1 LYHFYFRFEDGR
13 TYNGVLT
20 MASVHKNWYYI
31 ARAAYSTQARGEGVR
46 KKETK
51 CKTEKRNVVVVL

>member
-1 LYHFYFRFEDGR
+1 
-13 TYNGVLT
+13 